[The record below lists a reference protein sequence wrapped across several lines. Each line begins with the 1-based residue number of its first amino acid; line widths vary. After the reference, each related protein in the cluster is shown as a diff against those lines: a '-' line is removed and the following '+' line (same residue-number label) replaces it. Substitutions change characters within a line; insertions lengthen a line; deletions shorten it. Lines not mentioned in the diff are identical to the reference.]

1 MTLQDLR
8 LSGVHPKTAAEILFA
23 NWKRAF
29 ADGDYPGREAQE
41 QTSVC
46 EKNSLGFLVPGMG
59 WRV

>member
-1 MTLQDLR
+1 M
-8 LSGVHPKTAAEILFA
+8 SGVHPKTADEILFA

-29 ADGDYPGREAQE
+29 VDGDYPGREAQE

-46 EKNSLGFLVPGMG
+46 EENSLGFLVPVMG